1 VRDHLCYVKREAQ
14 VRAEPHFR
22 QLRSER
28 PQAGVEQ
35 ASFLVS
41 SCSKSR
47 PVRVHRYYPGLRS
60 YSLGNL
66 CAHCGIEF
74 ERHHRA
80 MCDAE
85 ASARLLDLSLMA
97 TPPCTALARGIPR
110 LRPRT
115 LAI

>member
-1 VRDHLCYVKREAQ
+1 MSADRQLTLPQRTQSLQRGSRK
-14 VRAEPHFR
+14 VRA
-22 QLRSER
+22 
-28 PQAGVEQ
+28 
-35 ASFLVS
+35 
-41 SCSKSR
+41 KSR

-66 CAHCGIEF
+66 CAHYGIEF

>member
-1 VRDHLCYVKREAQ
+1 V
-14 VRAEPHFR
+14 
-22 QLRSER
+22 
-28 PQAGVEQ
+28 
-35 ASFLVS
+35 ASTNSAL
-41 SCSKSR
+41 KLTY
-47 PVRVHRYYPGLRS
+47 HEIGL
-60 YSLGNL
+60 YSHVATLGNL
-66 CAHCGIEF
+66 CAHYGIEL

-97 TPPCTALARGIPR
+97 TLPCTALARGIPR

>member
-1 VRDHLCYVKREAQ
+1 LGLYGSARGAVSDHRPYRD
-14 VRAEPHFR
+14 
-22 QLRSER
+22 
-28 PQAGVEQ
+28 
-35 ASFLVS
+35 
-41 SCSKSR
+41 

-66 CAHCGIEF
+66 CAHYGIEF